1 MCLKPLQRIGLLVL
15 GITALGAGVTA
26 SLKDWSA
33 AGVVSLILPGLL
45 VIIFAI
51 VGVFPNVHLKEGN
64 IDWPKIEEP
73 KPVEPVPDPHRAE
86 IAELREHLAEVSTR
100 LGNYILA
107 NEPAPDDGMTDEE
120 RLTQLREGL
129 QELESDVNYRL
140 FTGEDYED
148 GISTEDL
155 HKTRDKTREELDR
168 EERRQQAQF
177 DFGMRDKPPDPQL

>member
-1 MCLKPLQRIGLLVL
+1 MRLKRLQRVGLLVL
-15 GITALGAGVTA
+15 GITVLGVGVTA
-26 SLKDWSA
+26 SLNDWSA
-33 AGVVSLILPGLL
+33 AGVISLILPSLL

-51 VGVFPNVHLKEGN
+51 VGVFPNVHLKEGK

-73 KPVEPVPDPHRAE
+73 KPVGPVPDPHRVD
-86 IAELREHLAEVSTR
+86 IAELREHLVEVSTR

-120 RLTQLREGL
+120 RLTRLREGL
-129 QELESDVNYRL
+129 QELESDVSYRL
-140 FTGEDYED
+140 FSGEGYDD

-155 HKTRDKTREELDR
+155 RKTRDKTREELDR
-168 EERRQQAQF
+168 EERRQQAKF